1 MANNINNFVDNMQLG
16 IANSLTHL
24 LHSENSEELNE
35 IRHSQYISDVELFQ
49 RRENYKNGLSV
60 LSLNCQSLTAKFDYI
75 KLLIDKFVHNKCHL
89 QVVCLQET
97 SSHRKKAPLQRKT

>member
-24 LHSENSEELNE
+24 LHSENSEE

-60 LSLNCQSLTAKFDYI
+60 LSLICQSLTAKFDYI
-75 KLLIDKFVHNKCHL
+75 KLLIDKCVHNKCHL

-97 SSHRKKAPLQRKT
+97 SSHRKKK